1 MWETEKTR
9 EIRNIGKNKYIV
21 INIKMKSSIL
31 GNLETKIKDS
41 KDIKESSKVAYLS
54 RINTLNRANNFPF
67 NEDGKKLFDLIEELN
82 PNDNLNTELNI
93 INQFFIFMDLYDKF
107 KNMFSEEMIK
117 DLKVEQ
123 DILSSAKKEQVNEK
137 RDNDI
142 SFEELKK
149 LKNKKDDLK
158 RDERLLYMLYIN
170 PGIGFVPRNDFSDME
185 IVETK
190 EDANNDKQNY
200 YIKDTNKFIL
210 NEYKTSKKYG
220 RLEFDAPKEAI
231 PLIEKNT
238 DYVFEDGNGGAM
250 KENTIQHKI
259 TRMFEKLTDK
269 KITINTI
276 RRSFANHIADMPEKE
291 RVKIAHKMGHSGH
304 TNKKM
309 YKYEDKEKEEKEEK

>member
-1 MWETEKTR
+1 MCDLLSTQ
-9 EIRNIGKNKYIV
+9 EIRNFFKNKYII
-21 INIKMKSSIL
+21 INIKMKNSIL

-54 RINTLNRANNFPF
+54 RIHTLEKAENFPF
-67 NEDGKKLFDLIEELN
+67 KTQEQLLDLIEELN
-82 PNDNLNTELNI
+82 PNDNLNSELNI

-107 KNMFSEEMIK
+107 KKMFSEEMIK
-117 DLKVEQ
+117 DLKVQQ
-123 DILSSAKKEQVNEK
+123 DMLSSAKKEKVNEK
-137 RDNDI
+137 RENDI

-149 LKNKKDDLK
+149 LKNKIDDLK
-158 RDERLLYMLYIN
+158 RDERLLYMLYVN
-170 PGIGFVPRNDFSDME
+170 PGIGFIPRNDFSDME

-220 RLEFDAPKEAI
+220 RIEFDAPKEAI

-238 DYVFEDGNGGAM
+238 DFVFEDANGDAM

-259 TRMFEKLTDK
+259 TRMFEKLTNK

-276 RRSFANHIADMPEKE
+276 RRAFANFIADKPEKE
-291 RVKIAHKMGHSGH
+291 RTEIAHKMGHCGH

-309 YKYEDKEKEEKEEK
+309 YKYEDKEKEEK

>member
-1 MWETEKTR
+1 MCDLLSTR
-9 EIRNIGKNKYIV
+9 EIRNFLKNKYII

-41 KDIKESSKVAYLS
+41 KEIKETSKVAYLS
-54 RINTLNRANNFPF
+54 RINTLNKAENFPF
-67 NEDGKKLFDLIEELN
+67 KSQEQLLDLIEELN
-82 PNDNLNTELNI
+82 PNENLNSELNI

-107 KNMFSEEMIK
+107 KDLFSDEMIK

-123 DILSSAKKEQVNEK
+123 DMLSSAKKEKVNEK

-149 LKNKKDDLK
+149 LKNKIDDLK

-170 PGIGFVPRNDFSDME
+170 PGIGFIPRNDFSDMK

-190 EDANNDKQNY
+190 EDADDDKQNY

-220 RLEFDAPKEAI
+220 RIEFDAPKETI

-238 DYVFEDGNGGAM
+238 SYVFQDANGDAM
-250 KENTIQHKI
+250 RENTIQHKI

-276 RRSFANHIADMPEKE
+276 RRSFANYIADMPEKE
-291 RVKIAHKMGHSGH
+291 RTKIAHKMGHSGH

-309 YKYEDKEKEEKEEK
+309 YKYEDKEK

>member
-1 MWETEKTR
+1 MQAV
-9 EIRNIGKNKYIV
+9 NKYIV

-41 KDIKESSKVAYLS
+41 KEIKETSKVAYLS
-54 RINTLNRANNFPF
+54 RINTLNKAENFPF
-67 NEDGKKLFDLIEELN
+67 KSQEQLLDLIEELN
-82 PNDNLNTELNI
+82 PNENLNSELNI

-107 KNMFSEEMIK
+107 KDLFSDEMIK

-123 DILSSAKKEQVNEK
+123 DMLSSAKKEKVNEK

-149 LKNKKDDLK
+149 LKNKIDDLK

-170 PGIGFVPRNDFSDME
+170 PGIGFIPRNDFSDMK

-190 EDANNDKQNY
+190 EDADDDKQNY

-220 RLEFDAPKEAI
+220 RIEFDAPKEAV
-231 PLIEKNT
+231 PLIEKNK
-238 DYVFEDGNGGAM
+238 DYIFEDANGDAM
-250 KENTIQHKI
+250 RENTIQHKI
-259 TRMFEKLTDK
+259 TRMFEKLTNT

-276 RRSFANHIADMPEKE
+276 RRAFANYIALSGDEVSEKIY
-291 RVKIAHKMGHSGH
+291 KPLL
-304 TNKKM
+304 KKFAP
-309 YKYEDKEKEEKEEK
+309 KYF

>member
-1 MWETEKTR
+1 MCDLLSTR
-9 EIRNIGKNKYIV
+9 EIRNFLKNKYII

-41 KDIKESSKVAYLS
+41 KTIKETSKVAYLS
-54 RINTLNRANNFPF
+54 RINTLNKAKNFPF
-67 NEDGKKLFDLIEELN
+67 KTQEQLLDLIEELN
-82 PNDNLNTELNI
+82 PNDNLNSELNI
-93 INQFFIFMDLYDKF
+93 INHFFIFMELYDKF
-107 KNMFSEEMIK
+107 KDLFSEEMIK

-123 DILSSAKKEQVNEK
+123 DMLSSAKKEKENEK
-137 RDNDI
+137 RENDI

-149 LKNKKDDLK
+149 LKNKIDDLK

-170 PGIGFVPRNDFSDME
+170 PGIGFIPRNDFSDME

-190 EDANNDKQNY
+190 EDADNDKQNY

-220 RLEFDAPKEAI
+220 RIEFDAPKEAI

-238 DYVFEDGNGGAM
+238 DYVFEDANGVAM
-250 KENTIQHKI
+250 RENTIQHKI

-276 RRSFANHIADMPEKE
+276 RRSFANYIADMPEKE
-291 RVKIAHKMGHSGH
+291 RTKIAHKMGHSGH

-309 YKYEDKEKEEKEEK
+309 YKYEDKEKE

>member
-1 MWETEKTR
+1 MCETEKTR
-9 EIRNIGKNKYIV
+9 EIRNFLKNKYIV

-31 GNLETKIKDS
+31 ANLETKIKDS
-41 KDIKESSKVAYLS
+41 KAIKETSKVAYIS
-54 RINTLNRANNFPF
+54 RIHTLEKAKNFPF
-67 NEDGKKLFDLIEELN
+67 KTQEQLLDLIEELN
-82 PNDNLNTELNI
+82 PNDNLNSELNI

-123 DILSSAKKEQVNEK
+123 DILSSAKKEKENEK

-142 SFEELKK
+142 SWKELQD
-149 LKNKKDDLK
+149 LKNKIDDLK

-190 EDANNDKQNY
+190 EDADDDKQNY

-220 RLEFDAPKEAI
+220 RLEFDAPKETI

-309 YKYEDKEKEEKEEK
+309 YKYEDKEKEEK

>member
-1 MWETEKTR
+1 MCDLLSTR
-9 EIRNIGKNKYIV
+9 EIRNFLKNKYII

-41 KDIKESSKVAYLS
+41 KEIKETSKVAYLS
-54 RINTLNRANNFPF
+54 RINTLNKAENFPF
-67 NEDGKKLFDLIEELN
+67 KSQEQLLDLIEELN
-82 PNDNLNTELNI
+82 PNENLNSELNI

-107 KNMFSEEMIK
+107 KDLFSDEMIK

-123 DILSSAKKEQVNEK
+123 DMLSSAKKEKVNEK

-149 LKNKKDDLK
+149 LKNKIDDLK

-170 PGIGFVPRNDFSDME
+170 PGLGAIPRNDFSDMK

-190 EDANNDKQNY
+190 EDADDDKQNY

-220 RLEFDAPKEAI
+220 KIEFDAPKEAV
-231 PLIEKNT
+231 PLIEKNK
-238 DYVFEDGNGGAM
+238 DYIFEDANGDAM
-250 KENTIQHKI
+250 RENTIQHKI
-259 TRMFEKLTDK
+259 TRMFEKLTNK

-291 RVKIAHKMGHSGH
+291 RTKIAHKMGHSGH

-309 YKYEDKEKEEKEEK
+309 YKYEDKEK